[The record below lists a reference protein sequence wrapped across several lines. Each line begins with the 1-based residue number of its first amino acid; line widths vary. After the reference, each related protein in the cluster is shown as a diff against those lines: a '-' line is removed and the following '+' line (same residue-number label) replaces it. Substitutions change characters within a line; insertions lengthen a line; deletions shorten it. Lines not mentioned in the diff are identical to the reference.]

1 MQETQKYAQA
11 TLNCILRRR
20 VWNHWSTSL
29 WSIRKKYRYQNPT
42 FIIYYLVL
50 LSNAFSQNIIYLHTS
65 RMCHKLAQE
74 EWINWKLKQ
83 SQSSTS
89 HLVIALITWW
99 LNQSR
104 KFHNTS
110 PTAIYLLR
118 FPSNFYEKAQIHK
131 VTVTG
136 QIKSSTQAYSWKLL
150 PLLFQDIF
158 LCTKIAIKQQKNTNE
173 VKVLAVGVIPS

>member
-1 MQETQKYAQA
+1 M
-11 TLNCILRRR
+11 
-20 VWNHWSTSL
+20 
-29 WSIRKKYRYQNPT
+29 
-42 FIIYYLVL
+42 FIIYYWVL
-50 LSNAFSQNIIYLHTS
+50 LSNAFSQHIIYLHTS